1 MMLSEEAILTRNK
14 IIGVLLQQA
23 RLDARMS
30 IEACAHV
37 LGSDAA
43 LIAKAERGEAGL
55 SLPQLESLAYVLGV
69 PLSYFLQTEEL
80 PDLTTGAP
88 TIPYQETMVVRD
100 KIIGALLRLA
110 RQEAGQ
116 ELEKVSAVLGY
127 TPQQLE
133 AVELGQAQISL
144 VELQALADELG
155 MSMESFTADDLL
167 PPAIRESDG
176 PDREW
181 PDHLSP
187 EILDF
192 VLKPINL
199 PYLRIA
205 MNLSEMPA
213 DTLRQ
218 IASGLLEI
226 TY

>member
-133 AVELGQAQISL
+133 AVELGESQISL
-144 VELQALADELG
+144 VELQILADELG
-155 MSMESFTADDLL
+155 MSFESFTVEDLL
-167 PPAIRESDG
+167 PPILRSNGSEH
-176 PDREW
+176 EW

-187 EILDF
+187 ELLDF

>member
-1 MMLSEEAILTRNK
+1 MMLSEGAILTRNK

-30 IEACAHV
+30 IEACAYA
-37 LGSDAA
+37 LGGDEA
-43 LIAKAERGEAGL
+43 LIARAERGEVGL
-55 SLPQLESLAYVLGV
+55 TLPQLESLAHLCGV
-69 PLSYFLQTEEL
+69 PLSYFLETEEL
-80 PDLTTGAP
+80 PDVATGAP
-88 TIPYQETMVVRD
+88 SIPYQERMVLRN
-100 KIIGALLRLA
+100 KIIGVLLRQA
-110 RQEAGQ
+110 RQETGQ
-116 ELEKVSAVLGY
+116 ELEEVAAALGY
-127 TPQQLE
+127 TPSQLE
-133 AVELGQAQISL
+133 GVELGQTQISL

-155 MSMESFTADDLL
+155 MSIESLTSEDLL
-167 PPAIRESDG
+167 PPTTRGSDG
-176 PDREW
+176 PDQEW

>member
-1 MMLSEEAILTRNK
+1 MLSEEAILTRNK

-30 IEACAHV
+30 VEACARA
-37 LGSDAA
+37 LGSDGA
-43 LIAKAERGEAGL
+43 LIAEAEQGEVGL
-55 SLPQLESLAYVLGV
+55 SLPQIESLAYLFGV
-69 PLSYFLQTEEL
+69 PLSYFLDTEN
-80 PDLTTGAP
+80 LTDAATDQSP
-88 TIPYQETMVVRD
+88 VPYQEMMQLRN
-100 KIIGALLRLA
+100 KIIGVLLRQA

-116 ELEKVSAVLGY
+116 ELEDAAEVLGY
-127 TPQQLE
+127 TPRQLE
-133 AVELGQAQISL
+133 AVELGESPISL
-144 VELQALADELG
+144 AELQALVDELG
-155 MSMESFTADDLL
+155 VSFESFTDQDLL
-167 PPAIRESDG
+167 PPTLRSDG
-176 PDREW
+176 SGQEW

-187 EILDF
+187 ELLDF

>member
-1 MMLSEEAILTRNK
+1 MMWSEEAILTRNK

-30 IEACAHV
+30 IEACARA
-37 LGSDAA
+37 LGFDGA
-43 LIAKAERGEAGL
+43 LIAKAERGEVGL
-55 SLPQLESLAYVLGV
+55 SLPQLESLAHLVGV
-69 PLSYFLQTEEL
+69 PLAYFLETEEL
-80 PDLTTGAP
+80 SDATASASPV
-88 TIPYQETMVVRD
+88 PYQEMMVLRNR
-100 KIIGALLRLA
+100 IIGVLLRQA

-116 ELEKVSAVLGY
+116 ELEDAAVVLGY

-133 AVELGQAQISL
+133 AVELGESQISL
-144 VELQALADELG
+144 VELQILADELG
-155 MSMESFTADDLL
+155 MSFESFTAEDLL
-167 PPAIRESDG
+167 PPILRSNGSEH
-176 PDREW
+176 EW

-187 EILDF
+187 ELLDF

>member
-1 MMLSEEAILTRNK
+1 MLSEEAILTRNK
-14 IIGVLLQQA
+14 IIGVLLQRA

-30 IEACAHV
+30 VEACARA
-37 LGSDAA
+37 LGSDGA
-43 LIAKAERGEAGL
+43 LIAKAERGETGL
-55 SLPQLESLAYVLGV
+55 SLPQLESLSYLLGV
-69 PLSYFLQTEEL
+69 PLSYFLEAEDL
-80 PDLTTGAP
+80 PDATAGVP
-88 TIPYQETMVVRD
+88 PVPYQEIMVLRNR
-100 KIIGALLRLA
+100 IIGVLLRQA

-116 ELEKVSAVLGY
+116 ELEDVAAVLGW

-133 AVELGQAQISL
+133 TVELGESEMSL
-144 VELQALADELG
+144 VELQILADELG
-155 MSMESFTADDLL
+155 MSFESFTAEELL
-167 PPAIRESDG
+167 PPTLRSNGSE
-176 PDREW
+176 PKW

-187 EILDF
+187 ELLDF

>member
-1 MMLSEEAILTRNK
+1 MMWSEEAILTRNK

-30 IEACAHV
+30 IEACAYA
-37 LGSDAA
+37 LGLDGA
-43 LIAKAERGEAGL
+43 LIAKAERGEVGL
-55 SLPQLESLAYVLGV
+55 SLPQLESLGHLCGV
-69 PLSYFLQTEEL
+69 PLAYFLETEEL
-80 PDLTTGAP
+80 PDATASASP
-88 TIPYQETMVVRD
+88 VPYQEMMVLRNR
-100 KIIGALLRLA
+100 IIGVLLRQA

-116 ELEKVSAVLGY
+116 ELEDAAAVLGY
-127 TPQQLE
+127 TSQQLE
-133 AVELGQAQISL
+133 AVELGELQISL
-144 VELQALADELG
+144 VELQILADELG
-155 MSMESFTADDLL
+155 MSFESFTAEDLL
-167 PPAIRESDG
+167 PPILRSNGSEH
-176 PDREW
+176 EW

-187 EILDF
+187 ELLDF
-192 VLKPINL
+192 VRKPINL

>member
-1 MMLSEEAILTRNK
+1 MLSEGAILIQNK

-30 IEACAHV
+30 IEACARA
-37 LGSDAA
+37 LGCDVA
-43 LIAKAERGEAGL
+43 LIAEAERGKVGL
-55 SLPQLESLAYVLGV
+55 TLPQLESLAHLLGV
-69 PLSYFLQTEEL
+69 PISHFLETEEL
-80 PDLTTGAP
+80 PDVATGAP
-88 TIPYQETMVVRD
+88 AVPYPERMVLRS
-100 KIIGALLRLA
+100 KIIGVLLRQA

-116 ELEKVSAVLGY
+116 ELGEVAAALGY
-127 TPQQLE
+127 TPAQLE
-133 AVELGQAQISL
+133 DVEMGQAPISL
-144 VELQALADELG
+144 AELQVLADELG
-155 MSMESFTADDLL
+155 MSIDSLTSEDL
-167 PPAIRESDG
+167 PTPTTREADG
-176 PDREW
+176 PDQEW

-187 EILDF
+187 ELLGF